1 MADTL
6 QVEGPILRLRG
17 RQIGFL
23 HLQQRSKRQQRFVAS
38 ELNKLHYIISC
49 KQEHPAGDRL
59 VPMQHSPERKG
70 EIFRHSAM
78 QRGADPPLPMALA
91 VLVDVPSLLTYD
103 VLNTRADSQTYS
115 DM

>member
-1 MADTL
+1 
-6 QVEGPILRLRG
+6 
-17 RQIGFL
+17 
-23 HLQQRSKRQQRFVAS
+23 
-38 ELNKLHYIISC
+38 
-49 KQEHPAGDRL
+49 
-59 VPMQHSPERKG
+59 MQHSPERKG